1 MAGNLLR
8 KLPFIRHLRC
18 TTIITSADSKGILK
32 MRCEKCD
39 TEMFTA
45 NLTGNNLYP
54 VFIKNKKKGLLESE
68 KWGEVM
74 CYVCPECGKVKLYA
88 KDPKKLML

>member
-8 KLPFIRHLRC
+8 KLPFIQASSYFN
-18 TTIITSADSKGILK
+18 IITSADSKGILK

-74 CYVCPECGKVKLYA
+74 CYVCPECGKVELYA